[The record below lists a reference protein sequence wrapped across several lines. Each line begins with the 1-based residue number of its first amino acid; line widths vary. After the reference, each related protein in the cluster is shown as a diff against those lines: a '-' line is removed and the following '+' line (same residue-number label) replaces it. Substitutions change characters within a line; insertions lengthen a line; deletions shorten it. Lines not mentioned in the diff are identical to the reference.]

1 LKWIFLENASNEVQ
15 RVRPSF
21 KVTNRHLPS
30 IAMEEASV
38 EIGGDHVEQLIV
50 CRAQQC
56 VAQLFEPVQV
66 ITVPLCLVTCESAH
80 RFSGWVGV
88 CFVRDLVLNHQTLS
102 EI

>member
-1 LKWIFLENASNEVQ
+1 
-15 RVRPSF
+15 
-21 KVTNRHLPS
+21 
-30 IAMEEASV
+30 MEEASV

-50 CRAQQC
+50 CCEQAGAQQC
-56 VAQLFEPVQV
+56 LAQLFEPVQV